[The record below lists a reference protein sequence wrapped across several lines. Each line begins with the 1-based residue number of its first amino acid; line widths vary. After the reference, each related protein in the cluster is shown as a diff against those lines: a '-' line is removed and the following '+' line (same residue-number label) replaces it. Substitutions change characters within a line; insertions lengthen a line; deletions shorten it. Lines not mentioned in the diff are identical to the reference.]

1 MNAYLFVPDVNDF
14 GLAPAIACGVHVK
27 DLERR
32 TENEREDQSETRHG
46 EFLKSVFYY

>member
-27 DLERR
+27 DLKRR
-32 TENEREDQSETRHG
+32 TENEREVKVKQGMVS
-46 EFLKSVFYY
+46 F